1 MNKMCQNIVICNHST
16 CTPRQ
21 TKTCQTFEDLGKRKF
36 ASSAY
41 RHISNRTNHKVE
53 CLEKVVEELKVEI
66 VKLGQNIKEADI
78 QQIELLDT
86 DILLLKKANAD
97 SGQTRSKLDL

>member
-1 MNKMCQNIVICNHST
+1 MCQNIVICNHST
-16 CTPRQ
+16 CTPRHP
-21 TKTCQTFEDLGKRKF
+21 KTCQTFEALGKCKF

-53 CLEKVVEELKVEI
+53 CLEKVVEELKVEV

-78 QQIELLDT
+78 QEIELLGT
-86 DILLLKKANAD
+86 DILWLKKAIAD
-97 SGQTRSKLDL
+97 SGQKRQ